1 MFVSHGLYKKSSVSD
16 CAVGRMLCLCVT
28 WLNLLKYAYD
38 MRTLLNLWIFLKK
51 NVMLIEGL
59 WRDEINQPQDSNDS
73 IWVGAVNTKKET
85 KKV

>member
-1 MFVSHGLYKKSSVSD
+1 
-16 CAVGRMLCLCVT
+16 
-28 WLNLLKYAYD
+28 
-38 MRTLLNLWIFLKK
+38 
-51 NVMLIEGL
+51 MLIEGL